1 MHFIDF
7 TAFTGYVEKKLA
19 GLILNEYVSFKNRLL
34 TLTQIHDLSE
44 WKRSQKPAWFR
55 VDIWQT

>member
-19 GLILNEYVSFKNRLL
+19 GLILNEYVSFKNKLL

-44 WKRSQKPAWFR
+44 WKRSQKPA
-55 VDIWQT
+55 